1 MHENGVKTKEAYEAY
16 RKIYFLNH
24 RKVVLIQNWRTR
36 LPSNQR
42 AMLPPTGQMISTY
55 TMLQFLI
62 IKK

>member
-1 MHENGVKTKEAYEAY
+1 MVWKQKKHMKHIEKF
-16 RKIYFLNH
+16 IFLNH

>member
-1 MHENGVKTKEAYEAY
+1 MVWKQKKHMKHIEKF
-16 RKIYFLNH
+16 IFLNH
-24 RKVVLIQNWRTR
+24 RRVVLIQNWT
-36 LPSNQR
+36 LLSSNQR